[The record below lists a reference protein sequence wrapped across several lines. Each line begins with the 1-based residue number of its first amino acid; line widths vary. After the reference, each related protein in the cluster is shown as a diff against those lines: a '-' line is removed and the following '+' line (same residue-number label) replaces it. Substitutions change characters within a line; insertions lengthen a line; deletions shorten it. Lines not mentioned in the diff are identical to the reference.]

1 MVIKLFASNYARSIE
16 QVFDGI
22 RVGTREHQHA
32 PFMDILLCTHFCIHS
47 NTPDLLG

>member
-1 MVIKLFASNYARSIE
+1 MLCSDKDLQTVFCIE

-32 PFMDILLCTHFCIHS
+32 PFMDILRCAHFCIYS
-47 NTPDLLG
+47 DTPDLLG